1 LAISSERLGHRQT
14 RRTQSVPPERHLAIV
29 SQESRRRVSVVV
41 FAVAVVLTMVAS
53 VIGFQA
59 FIAEQQLTLDR
70 VSTDL
75 RLAKLNYDEL
85 RQQRADLMAPDY
97 LREKARLMRLMRM
110 LQGIG
115 SRFIEVPADVVA
127 DVVASTGLMDPKI
140 ADPAITAQPTIG
152 GLENLMQPTESHP

>member
-1 LAISSERLGHRQT
+1 MALATSSEHFGYRQP
-14 RRTQSVPPERHLAIV
+14 RRAPSVPPERHLEVV
-29 SQESRRRVSVVV
+29 SQERRHRVSVVM

-97 LREKARLMRLMRM
+97 LREKARLMFMQ
-110 LQGIG
+110 QGIG
-115 SRFIEVPADVVA
+115 SRFMEVPADVVA
-127 DVVASTGLMDPKI
+127 AVVASTGLMDPKI

-152 GLENLMQPTESHP
+152 GLESLMQPTQVHP

>member
-1 LAISSERLGHRQT
+1 MALAISSERLGYRQA
-14 RRTQSVPPERHLAIV
+14 RRAQSVPPERHLAIV

-41 FAVAVVLTMVAS
+41 FAVAVVLTMIAS

-97 LREKARLMRLMRM
+97 LREKARVMFMA
-110 LQGIG
+110 QGLG

-127 DVVASTGLMDPKI
+127 EVVVSTGLMDPKI
-140 ADPAITAQPTIG
+140 ADPAITVQPTIG
-152 GLENLMQPTESHP
+152 GFQSLTQPTEAHP

>member
-1 LAISSERLGHRQT
+1 MALATSSERLGHRQA
-14 RRTQSVPPERHLAIV
+14 RHTQSIPPERHLKVV
-29 SQESRRRVSVVV
+29 SQESRRRVSIVM

-75 RLAKLNYDEL
+75 HLAKRNYDEL

-97 LREKARLMRLMRM
+97 LREKARLMFMR
-110 LQGIG
+110 QGVG
-115 SRFIEVPADVVA
+115 SRFVEVPADVVA
-127 DVVASTGLMDPKI
+127 EVVASTGLMNPKI

-152 GLENLMQPTESHP
+152 GLESLMQPTQVQP

>member
-1 LAISSERLGHRQT
+1 MALAISSERLGYRQA
-14 RRTQSVPPERHLAIV
+14 RRAQSVPPERHLTVV

-41 FAVAVVLTMVAS
+41 FSVAVVLTMVAS

-97 LREKARLMRLMRM
+97 LREKARLMRM

>member
-1 LAISSERLGHRQT
+1 MALAISSERLGHRQT

-97 LREKARLMRLMRM
+97 LREKARLMRM

>member
-1 LAISSERLGHRQT
+1 
-14 RRTQSVPPERHLAIV
+14 
-29 SQESRRRVSVVV
+29 
-41 FAVAVVLTMVAS
+41 MVAS

-97 LREKARLMRLMRM
+97 LREKARLMFMQ
-110 LQGIG
+110 QGIG
-115 SRFIEVPADVVA
+115 SRFMEVPADVVA
-127 DVVASTGLMDPKI
+127 AVVASTGLMDPKI

-152 GLENLMQPTESHP
+152 GLESLMQPTQVHP